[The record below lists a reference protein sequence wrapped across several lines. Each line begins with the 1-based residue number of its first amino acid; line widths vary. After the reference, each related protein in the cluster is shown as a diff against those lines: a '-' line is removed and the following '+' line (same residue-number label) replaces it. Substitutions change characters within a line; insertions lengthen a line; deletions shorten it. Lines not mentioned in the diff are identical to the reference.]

1 LLNVH
6 AKISCRKTSQLVKI
20 LLKLGFL
27 KYHQVGSH
35 VQFKH
40 TDGRRITVPVH
51 RGKEIP
57 CGTLQAIIRDIGISR
72 EDFIKLMQE

>member
-1 LLNVH
+1 MSMPKFPAVKSN
-6 AKISCRKTSQLVKI
+6 QLVKI

-40 TDGRRITVPVH
+40 ADGQRITVPVH
-51 RGKEIP
+51 QGKEIP

-72 EDFIKLMQE
+72 EDFIKLMRE